1 MFVFILQF
9 LQFLRET
16 LLTIQNFDVCFR
28 FDPVVSVVS
37 AWRLQIFDMCVFFSV
52 QCVVLVRENQRFLG
66 VCSFLS
72 CSFCSFY
79 WDTPLRIQ
87 IFNIC
92 VHFDPVLSVVFAW
105 KLQIFDICVFFSMQF
120 VVYLR
125 ENQIIQ
131 GVCLF
136 LPCSFCSF

>member
-1 MFVFILQF
+1 MFFFILQFLQFLLGDSPEDLDFQYMHSFLPCSVCSFCLEALNFQYECVFFYVVCSLCKGKSNNSRGMFVFILQF

-37 AWRLQIFDMCVFFSV
+37 AWRLQIFDMCVFFS
-52 QCVVLVRENQRFLG
+52 
-66 VCSFLS
+66 
-72 CSFCSFY
+72 
-79 WDTPLRIQ
+79 
-87 IFNIC
+87 
-92 VHFDPVLSVVFAW
+92 
-105 KLQIFDICVFFSMQF
+105 MQF

-125 ENQIIQ
+125 ENQIIP
-131 GVCLF
+131 GVCSF